1 MYTSNKSEVWVS
13 HHTSPHWAVE
23 ASQSNV
29 GAWLN
34 FHHLRCVVSL
44 LEYAL
49 RLGITSGHCV
59 VMRHNNEVNLKAK
72 QRQLVISLRGLSVH
86 TCTHEKVHF
95 PQCVALENELIKLS
109 QTAKLYCSTTGV
121 ASKCMNSGHI
131 ENNNKRQAN
140 ASCTFGEVKSIDI
153 IWHSVWCSM
162 HAAFVVDL
170 LQNLKEVCHFVFRC
184 GKSFSALNE
193 VFPMNYG
200 VLHPFTSAQSHSL
213 TINMQFVSY
222 KLLLE
227 QPLCQKSCRS

>member
-44 LEYAL
+44 FEYAL

-109 QTAKLYCSTTGV
+109 QTAKLYCLTTGV

-131 ENNNKRQAN
+131 ENNNKGEHN

-153 IWHSVWCSM
+153 IWHSVWCSLCCGP
-162 HAAFVVDL
+162 APESQGSLPLSCL
-170 LQNLKEVCHFVFRC
+170 LLWYN
-184 GKSFSALNE
+184 
-193 VFPMNYG
+193 
-200 VLHPFTSAQSHSL
+200 HSL
-213 TINMQFVSY
+213 LWMKYFQWIMVYCTY
-222 KLLLE
+222 LL
-227 QPLCQKSCRS
+227 